1 MRPAA
6 RLRLNHNP
14 VEKCLLNCSSLQ
26 LRCLSGSVLV
36 PASVGIIF
44 LGSWALWVLVAVA
57 FVLSVREWV
66 RVARIGAN
74 KIFYIIFGLVYLA
87 VCFSSFVYLRDLDN
101 TGLYYAIALILAIS
115 ASDTG
120 AYFTGKTIG
129 GPKLAPRISP
139 NKTWAGFGGAMV
151 FCGLAL
157 WGVLSLAEVFGASMP
172 SFGPYGVVAFGMG
185 LVLGVVGQGGDL
197 FMSFHKRRAGIK
209 DMGNLIPG
217 HGGVLDRIDS
227 LLLACPAFVAM
238 LLIVP
243 L

>member
-1 MRPAA
+1 MS
-6 RLRLNHNP
+6 NNP

-36 PASVGIIF
+36 PASVGIVF
-44 LGSWALWVLVAVA
+44 LGGWALWALVAVVFA
-57 FVLSVREWV
+57 LSVREWV
-66 RVARIGAN
+66 RVARIGSNAVFH
-74 KIFYIIFGLVYLA
+74 IAFGLVYLA

-101 TGLYYAIALILAIS
+101 AGLYYAIALILAIS

-157 WGVLSLAEVFGASMP
+157 WGAVSLAGVFGAPIP
-172 SFGPYGVVAFGMG
+172 SFGPYGIAAFGMG
-185 LVLGVVGQGGDL
+185 LVLGAVGQGGDL

-227 LLLACPAFVAM
+227 LLLACPVFVVM
-238 LLIVP
+238 LWLVN
-243 L
+243 